1 MCIRDRVADGLLLHP
16 MCSKDYIKE
25 IILPAVAEGAKRGNR
40 EVSDCELLWGGFI
53 ATGETEEELAKAKR
67 DIAARI
73 SFYASTRTYRQALDF
88 HGWGDVNEKLHALS
102 IQGEWQKMFDLVS
115 NEMVETLGFCG
126 NGKEVANS
134 LKDELGPFCSAVMW
148 NEIEHLGTDHSQDE
162 RMSELLQIVKS

>member
-1 MCIRDRVADGLLLHP
+1 MIPSISNNKIFRPKISLNNK
-16 MCSKDYIKE
+16 KDSY
-25 IILPAVAEGAKRGNR
+25 P
-40 EVSDCELLWGGFI
+40 F
-53 ATGETEEELAKAKR
+53 
-67 DIAARI
+67 
-73 SFYASTRTYRQALDF
+73 
-88 HGWGDVNEKLHALS
+88 DVNEKLHALS